1 MKITDV
7 KVFELV
13 GRRIPQLAL
22 FEPISG
28 IGGHVGW
35 PGSSPGTIKRRYV
48 QIETNEGL
56 NGLSATL
63 TDTAA
68 LYIIKHILRDSLIDE
83 DPLAVEALWEKMYQ
97 NLVHN
102 RKGSGMI
109 AISLLDIA
117 LWDICGKYRQE
128 SVYRL
133 LGGPTRE
140 TVRAYAAML
149 GFDTHPTS
157 VAKRSIE
164 MAEQGFTAMK
174 WYFSYSDRHGSQGLN
189 ANVEMVKAFRDAVGY
204 DIDLMLDF
212 RRVMMNTSLR
222 YALKLVNRIER
233 YEPFWLEEPFPPD
246 DFESYAALAKATNIP
261 IAGMEHEYTRWGFK
275 SLIEKDAAQILQ
287 PDTSWAGGITEMKK
301 ICALASA
308 FGRWVVP
315 HSNED
320 VPVNIHLLFGQQPR
334 TCPLQEFNPKLNAAN
349 QYFFKTKVHPEKGFF
364 GIPNG
369 PGFGME
375 LDQAK
380 IVKIDNI

>member
-1 MKITDV
+1 MRITDV
-7 KVFELV
+7 KVFELI
-13 GRRIPQLAL
+13 GRKIPHLAL

-28 IGGHVGW
+28 IGGSKGW
-35 PGSSPGTIKRRYV
+35 PGSTPGTIRRRYV
-48 QIETNEGL
+48 QVETAEGL

-68 LYIIKHILRDSLIDE
+68 YYIIKHILKDILLDE

-97 NLVHN
+97 HLVHN

-133 LGGPTRE
+133 LGGPTRDK
-140 TVRAYAAML
+140 VRAYAAML
-149 GFDTHPTS
+149 GFDTQPIS

-164 MAEQGFTAMK
+164 MVEQGFTAMK
-174 WYFSYSDRHGSQGLN
+174 WYFSYSDQHGSQGLN
-189 ANVEMVKAFRDAVGY
+189 ANVEMVKAYREAVGY
-204 DIDLMLDF
+204 DVDLMLDF

-222 YALKLVNRIER
+222 YALKLVKRIER
-233 YEPFWLEEPFPPD
+233 YEPLWLEEPFPPD
-246 DFESYAALAKATNIP
+246 DYESYATLAKATDIP

-275 SLIEKDAAQILQ
+275 GIIEKGAAQILQ

-320 VPVNIHLLFGQQPR
+320 VPVNIHLLFAQPPR
-334 TCPLQEFNPKLNAAN
+334 TCPFQEFNPKLNAAN
-349 QYFFKTKVHPEKGFF
+349 QYFFKANVQPEAGYFS
-364 GIPNG
+364 IPNG
-369 PGFGME
+369 PGFGIE

-380 IVKIDNI
+380 IAKIENI

>member
-7 KVFELV
+7 KVFELI
-13 GRRIPQLAL
+13 GRRTPQLAL
-22 FEPISG
+22 FEPVSG
-28 IGGHVGW
+28 IGGHAGW
-35 PGSSPGTIKRRYV
+35 PGSPSGTIRRKYV

-68 LYIIKHILRDSLIDE
+68 LYFVKHILTDILIDE
-83 DPLAVEALWEKMYQ
+83 DPLAIEALWEKMYQ
-97 NLVHN
+97 KLVHN

-128 SVYRL
+128 SVFRL
-133 LGGPTRE
+133 LGGPTRN

-149 GFDTHPTS
+149 GFDTHSAS

-164 MAEQGFTAMK
+164 MVERGFTAMK
-174 WYFSYSDRHGSQGLN
+174 WYFSYSDQHGSQGLN
-189 ANVEMVKAFRDAVGY
+189 ANVEMVKAYRDAVGY

-222 YALKLVNRIER
+222 YALKLVKRIER

-246 DFESYAALAKATNIP
+246 DIESYAALAKVTDIP

-275 SLIEKDAAQILQ
+275 SLIEKGAAQILQ
-287 PDTSWAGGITEMKK
+287 PDTSWAGGITEMRK

-320 VPVNIHLLFGQQPR
+320 VPVNIQLLFAQQPR

-349 QYFFKTKVHPEKGFF
+349 QYFFKTKVQPEKGYFT
-364 GIPNG
+364 IPNG
-369 PGFGME
+369 PGFGIE
-375 LDQAK
+375 LDQTK
-380 IVKIDNI
+380 IVKIENI